1 MHDEGKEA
9 WTISNEGGV
18 PNESAERDIDLSRT
32 TWRVPRTPEC
42 GVDMNELYRQSRSLR
57 GLDPNV
63 DERPRGVGA
72 WKSIGDM
79 RAAEPVREPKR
90 ELVAVTSDWS
100 MDDDTIPFD

>member
-18 PNESAERDIDLSRT
+18 PNENAAKDIDLSRT
-32 TWRVPRTPEC
+32 TWRVPRTAD
-42 GVDMNELYRQSRSLR
+42 GRVDMNALYRQSRSLR

-63 DERPRGVGA
+63 DDRPRGVGA

-79 RAAEPVREPKR
+79 TAVAPVQEPNR

-100 MDDDTIPFD
+100 MDDVPFD